1 MYCNVWTVL
10 EISIDTLLV
19 LFEIPKY
26 TQSFVLLEALLV
38 VYFGSI
44 ALFVLLEIFK
54 DRLKSIITQNI
65 STASIINFKN
75 FFTNYKEKPIVE
87 KRLLSKP
94 LPGLPSF
101 CKHFLSGCPPFE

>member
-10 EISIDTLLV
+10 EISIDVLLV

-26 TQSFVLLEALLV
+26 IQSFVLLEALLV

-44 ALFVLLEIFK
+44 VVFILLEIFK
-54 DRLKSIITQNI
+54 ERLKSILTENV
-65 STASIINFKN
+65 STACIIRLKN
-75 FFTNYKEKPIVE
+75 FFENYTEKPIIE